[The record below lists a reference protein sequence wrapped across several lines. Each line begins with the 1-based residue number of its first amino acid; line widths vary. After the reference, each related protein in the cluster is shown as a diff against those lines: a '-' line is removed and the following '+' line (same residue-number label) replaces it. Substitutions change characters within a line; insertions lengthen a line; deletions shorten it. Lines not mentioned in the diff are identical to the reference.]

1 MPPRRPESEKERPR
15 ATPAAHRLPRL
26 RITLNRPAKLQK
38 IVDSEPRVLSVE
50 VERALLG
57 LTPYHRDPYRS
68 PRLRRKVSG
77 TFA

>member
-38 IVDSEPRVLSVE
+38 IVDSEPRVFSVKVDPE
-50 VERALLG
+50 GLG

-68 PRLRRKVSG
+68 PRLRRKDSG
-77 TFA
+77 FLA

>member
-38 IVDSEPRVLSVE
+38 IVDSEPRVFSVK
-50 VERALLG
+50 VERDILG
-57 LTPYHRDPYRS
+57 LTPYHPDPYRS